1 LPQGVAAGVV
11 AVVLKITTGYSP
23 DYLLKE
29 VATGRENYYTGAV
42 AAGEPPG
49 RWWGSGAELLG
60 LRGLVDAQD
69 MRGVYERFLD
79 PRTAVFKDPSR
90 WDEEGVQTLGQTG
103 RKYLSEEEL
112 YAAALEREPDADA
125 ERRMALRLE
134 AGKNARQNVAFFDV
148 TFSVAKS
155 ITLLHTAFEAQQVA
169 AQRAGQDEV
178 AAAWGQFRQAVED
191 AIWAGNNAGLAYLN
205 AHAGYSRVGKHG
217 GSAGRWID
225 APDWVVASFFQH
237 DSREHDPQLHIHN
250 GVLNR
255 VQCADG
261 TWRTIDSR
269 ALYRVKPAAA
279 AVAERTTSERLAH
292 TLGVLVAMRP
302 DGKAREVVGIA
313 QEAMDLISTRR
324 RQVTAKTSE
333 LVEAFENT
341 GAARTAWSSTGSP
354 SRPRC

>member
-1 LPQGVAAGVV
+1 
-11 AVVLKITTGYSP
+11 
-23 DYLLKE
+23 
-29 VATGRENYYTGAV
+29 
-42 AAGEPPG
+42 
-49 RWWGSGAELLG
+49 
-60 LRGLVDAQD
+60 
-69 MRGVYERFLD
+69 
-79 PRTAVFKDPSR
+79 
-90 WDEEGVQTLGQTG
+90 
-103 RKYLSEEEL
+103 
-112 YAAALEREPDADA
+112 
-125 ERRMALRLE
+125 MALRLE

-148 TFSVAKS
+148 SFSVAKS
-155 ITLLHTAFEAQQVA
+155 ITLLHTAFEAQEVA
-169 AQRAGQDEV
+169 AHRAGNDEV
-178 AAAWGQFRQAVED
+178 AAAWGQFRRAVED

-217 GSAGRWID
+217 GSAGRWIE

-261 TWRTIDSR
+261 TWHTIDSR

-324 RQVTAKTSE
+324 RQVTAKTGE
-333 LVEAFENT
+333 LVAAFETKHGRGPTSLELDRLSQQATLLTRRAKSHT
-341 GAARTAWSSTGSP
+341 GETREQVLDRVDATLRADIAGGLAGVAHTVLNARAGRRWRRRG
-354 SRPRC
+354 RPGR